1 MFTLL
6 KHVYEN
12 MFGKFLYI
20 KNALAAKHQYQE
32 MKTFYF
38 IVLTGLFFTSLTRSK
53 FYLVETKGQ
62 DAPITL
68 AGKFQN
74 QFMNCKHFPFYIS
87 LELKNFNLLKN
98 VIL

>member
-6 KHVYEN
+6 NHVYEN
-12 MFGKFLYI
+12 MFRKFLYI
-20 KNALAAKHQYQE
+20 KNALASKHQYQE

-62 DAPITL
+62 DAPKTVG
-68 AGKFQN
+68 GKFQD
-74 QFMNCKHFPFYIS
+74 QFMNCEHLPFNIS
-87 LELKNFNLLKN
+87 FF
-98 VIL
+98 IGI